1 MIKKLAAA
9 LSVLALAGLGGPVFA
24 QDEEVSDTVD
34 QTLWCGGL
42 FAAVTQID
50 GVSAEDKAIAEEKA
64 TAIYTQAAL
73 AMEEDGIEES
83 EHDRLLEYYTGMAVE
98 ELTTEGAEMRYTA
111 AECDALIA
119 E

>member
-1 MIKKLAAA
+1 MIRKLAAA
-9 LSVLALAGLGGPVFA
+9 LSVVTLAGLAGTAFA
-24 QDEEVSDTVD
+24 QDEEVSDAVD
-34 QTLWCGGL
+34 QALWCGGL

-50 GVSAEDKAIAEEKA
+50 GVSDEDKATAEEKA
-64 TAIYTQAAL
+64 TAIYTQAVL

-111 AECDALIA
+111 EECDSLIP
-119 E
+119 